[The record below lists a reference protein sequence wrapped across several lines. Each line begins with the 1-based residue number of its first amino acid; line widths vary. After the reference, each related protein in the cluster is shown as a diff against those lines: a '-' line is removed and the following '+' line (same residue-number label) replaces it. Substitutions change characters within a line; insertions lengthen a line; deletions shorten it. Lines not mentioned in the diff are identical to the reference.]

1 MPRRQYL
8 HSGWVT
14 RPEVGTLPEDAP
26 AWPAD
31 LQIPAQV
38 PGTVHTDLLAA
49 GLIPDPYLDAN
60 EAGLRWIWRTNWQY
74 ETTFAWSG
82 DDADRTDL
90 VCDGLDTVATVEL
103 NGTTVATTQ
112 NMHRS
117 YRFDVGALL
126 QPGDNRLVITFTSAL
141 NFAEQERD
149 RMGFL
154 PIPNSASVHPI
165 NFIRK
170 MACNFGWDWGPVLIT
185 AGIWRP
191 ISLESWSTARLAE
204 VRPKVTVD
212 GGRGRVRIDVD
223 IERAGT
229 PTPVR
234 IVATIAG
241 QRADA
246 VVEPGTDAA
255 TLEMEVAD
263 PALWWPHGYG
273 KQPLH
278 DLQVEL
284 VDASHEVGSAPRLDT
299 WSRRVGFRSVELD
312 RTEDDLGSA
321 FTFVVNGTPLFAKGA
336 NWIPDDC
343 FPTRIGA
350 QRYRE
355 RLVQARDANIDL
367 LRVWGGGIYES
378 DDFYEACDELG
389 IMVWQDFLFACAA
402 YPEEEPI
409 RSEVAAEAAQN
420 VVRLMPHPSLVLWNG
435 NNENFM
441 GWHEWG
447 WPAVVGNRTW
457 GLGYYTELLPQ
468 IVGHLDGTRPY
479 WPGSP
484 YSGSPDRLSG
494 LDGHGCTHLWDVW
507 NTADYPVY
515 RRHVPRFVS
524 EFGWQAPPTWATLTQ
539 SVHDEPLLPD
549 SRGVLAHQKATDGNG
564 KLARGLA
571 PHFPTPTTME
581 DWHFANQLNQC
592 RAIAT
597 AIEHFRSHR
606 GACMG
611 TIVWQLNDCWP
622 VTSWAA
628 IDGYGRLKP
637 LWYTLRRVYQPRLL
651 TVQPRDEALH
661 AVLVNDTSTPWDS
674 PVVVRRIDADGTV
687 LATWEAAGSVA
698 PASVSNLAIPV
709 DVATPTQPERELLVV
724 MAGEQ
729 RATWFFVEDKDFTYP
744 QPELD
749 VEVDGGTN
757 PVVRVTARTLV
768 RDLALFADRLDPA
781 AEVDDMLVTLLPGES
796 REFRV
801 SGVTG
806 LAAAD
811 LRFPVLRSANDVVLR
826 SGSVSRWR
834 EPIVSIAAAPV
845 PSLTEVLTG
854 LG

>member
-1 MPRRQYL
+1 MTGHQYL
-8 HSGWVT
+8 HSGWVL
-14 RPEVGTLPEDAP
+14 RPVVDTLPEDAP
-26 AWPAD
+26 GWPAD
-31 LQIPAQV
+31 LVVPAQV

-49 GLIPDPYLDAN
+49 GLIPDPYLDEN
-60 EAGLRWIWRTNWQY
+60 EAGLRWIWRTDWQY
-74 ETTFAWSG
+74 ETTFSWSG
-82 DDADRTDL
+82 DSRDRTEL

-112 NMHRS
+112 NMHRT

-126 QPGDNRLVITFTSAL
+126 KPNDNRLVIRFTSAL
-141 NFAEQERD
+141 NHAEQERD

-154 PIPNSASVHPI
+154 PIPNTASVHPI

-170 MACNFGWDWGPVLIT
+170 MACSFGWDWGPVFIT
-185 AGIWRP
+185 AGIWRAMA
-191 ISLESWSTARLAE
+191 LESWSTARLAE
-204 VRPKVTVD
+204 VRPKVTVHGD
-212 GGRGRVRIDVD
+212 LGRVRVDVD
-223 IERAGT
+223 IERAGST
-229 PTPVR
+229 TPVL
-234 IVATIAG
+234 VFATMDG
-241 QRADA
+241 QRAEA
-246 VVEPGTDAA
+246 VVEPGTDSV
-255 TLEMEVAD
+255 TLELEVAD

-273 KQPLH
+273 DQPLY
-278 DLQVEL
+278 DLKVEL
-284 VDASHEVGSAPRLDT
+284 VQPSEEFGSALSLDT
-299 WSRRVGFRSVELD
+299 WSRRVGFRTVELD
-312 RTEDDLGSA
+312 TTEDDLGSA

-343 FPTRIGA
+343 FPTRVGV

-355 RLVQARDANIDL
+355 RLCQARDANIDL

-378 DDFYEACDELG
+378 GAFYEACDELG

-409 RSEVAAEAAQN
+409 RGEVAAEAAQN

-447 WPAVVGNRTW
+447 WPAIVGDRTW
-457 GLGYYTELLPQ
+457 GFGYYTELLPQ
-468 IVGHLDGTRPY
+468 IVGDLDGTRPY

-484 YSGSPDRLSG
+484 YSGSLDRPSG
-494 LDGHGCTHLWDVW
+494 LDGNGCKHVWDVW
-507 NTADYPVY
+507 NTADYSAY
-515 RRHVPRFVS
+515 RHHVPRFVS
-524 EFGWQAPPTWATLTQ
+524 EFGWQAPPTWSTLTQ
-539 SVHDEPLLPD
+539 SVHDEPMLPD

-564 KLARGLA
+564 KLSRGLA
-571 PHFPTPTTME
+571 PHFPTPNTME

-661 AVLVNDTSTPWDS
+661 AVLVNDASTPWEV
-674 PVVVRRIDADGTV
+674 PVVIRRVDADGTV
-687 LATWEAAGSVA
+687 LAIWEAAGSVA
-698 PASVSNLAIPV
+698 SGSVGSLPIPANVM
-709 DVATPTQPERELLVV
+709 TPTRPENELLVV
-724 MAGEQ
+724 TAGEQ
-729 RATWFFVEDKDFTYP
+729 RATWFYVEDKDFEYP
-744 QPELD
+744 QPDLD
-749 VEVDGGTN
+749 IEVEGGAR
-757 PVVRVTARTLV
+757 PLVRITARTLV
-768 RDLALFADRLDPA
+768 RDLALLADRLDPA

-796 REFRV
+796 CEFRV
-801 SGVTG
+801 SGVAG
-806 LAAAD
+806 LAARD
-811 LRFPVLRSANDVVLR
+811 LLFPVLRSANDL
-826 SGSVSRWR
+826 VSPLDR
-834 EPIVSIAAAPV
+834 VMTDSLAAAADR
-845 PSLTEVLTG
+845 
-854 LG
+854 